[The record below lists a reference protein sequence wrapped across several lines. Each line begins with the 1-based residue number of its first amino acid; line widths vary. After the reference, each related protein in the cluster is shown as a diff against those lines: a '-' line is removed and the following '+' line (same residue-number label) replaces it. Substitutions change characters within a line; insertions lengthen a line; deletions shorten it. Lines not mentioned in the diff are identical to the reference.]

1 MVPSRQSNLSIILFS
16 EHSID
21 VAFGVYC
28 LELMRHHKYLKISVS
43 GETLNY
49 GNLRQ
54 RAVSDKCV
62 IQ

>member
-16 EHSID
+16 ERSID

-28 LELMRHHKYLKISVS
+28 LELMRRHKYLKISVS
-43 GETLNY
+43 GETVNY
-49 GNLRQ
+49 GNCRCI
-54 RAVSDKCV
+54 AVSDKFV

>member
-21 VAFGVYC
+21 VTFGVYC
-28 LELMRHHKYLKISVS
+28 LELMKHQKYLRLCVS

-49 GNLRQ
+49 GNLR
-54 RAVSDKCV
+54 
-62 IQ
+62 